1 MEWSR
6 TEKLPGAGQIGC
18 NLRSLRHRVVNGQ
31 AFVASGTGHGGGQ
44 LWRVIPASMLTAF
57 GDDGDDGDDA

>member
-1 MEWSR
+1 MD
-6 TEKLPGAGQIGC
+6 KLPGAGQIGC

-31 AFVASGTGHGGGQ
+31 ALESDTGHGGGQ

-57 GDDGDDGDDA
+57 GDEGDDGDGA